1 MSLILSG
8 TDGLSDVDG
17 SAATPAL
24 RGTDANT
31 GIFFPAADTIAF
43 SEGGVESMRIDSSG
57 NVGIGTSTPAKRLTV
72 ANTTDTTTVGNNAV
86 MTVQGG
92 EGATVNSVAEIGF
105 AYRTFSGT
113 NPLCTIGYQITS
125 NAGVGAGALTFSTRS
140 VTTDTAPSER
150 MRIDTSG
157 NVGIGTASP
166 AYKVDITGVERITGN
181 ADQQY
186 NFRVQYGSTGFGL
199 YQDDTTGYTRI
210 SAYDTTGTTYGK
222 GLTFATATAGSAT
235 TERMRIDTS
244 GNLLVG
250 TTSQLNGYN
259 VSGSIHS
266 LTNDPKQ
273 LNLRNSNAT
282 AGRVWTLGMTN
293 ASEFIVYA
301 NGSTGVYLTWNATS
315 WTSSSDERLKT
326 NLKPIENAAAKVM
339 SIRAVTGRFK
349 TDDESVSRA
358 FLIAQDVQ
366 AVLPEA
372 VSVRDDEEKTLGVQ
386 YTDTIPLLVAALK
399 EQQALILSLTARI
412 TALETP
418 AEPTVT
424 PTEQTTPPTGTQA

>member
-8 TDGLSDVDG
+8 SDGLSDIDG
-17 SAATPAL
+17 SAATPAI

-43 SEGGVESMRIDSSG
+43 SEGGAEVMRIDSAG
-57 NVGIGTSTPAKRLTV
+57 NVGIGRSPNYQLDVYRSGTT
-72 ANTTDTTTVGNNAV
+72 NTTIASANDNV
-86 MTVQGG
+86 
-92 EGATVNSVAEIGF
+92 VNILQVSGSTAGVIG
-105 AYRTFSGT
+105 T
-113 NPLCTIGYQITS
+113 ITS
-125 NAGVGAGALTFSTRS
+125 HPLVFTAGNT
-140 VTTDTAPSER
+140 ER
-150 MRIDTSG
+150 MRITSSG
-157 NVGIGTASP
+157 DVGIGTASP

-399 EQQALILSLTARI
+399 EQQAMINAQQAIIQSLTARI

-418 AEPTVT
+418 AV
-424 PTEQTTPPTGTQA
+424 TPPTGTQA